1 MFPLAKR
8 KVQGYSFGQKT
19 FYGTK
24 HTGTDYLA
32 SYVNYY
38 APFDGYATA
47 GSGPE
52 GGTWWQLTRSDGTKF
67 IARHLSKLIK
77 VGKVRQGELVGV
89 TGNSGAYTTNPHLH
103 QEVYIKGKLSDPEK
117 FNWVEET
124 MKLVKDKGTVYL
136 VSGNKDKR
144 KIGIAD
150 LKSLGLFGDE
160 QQEEMDTSNIPEY
173 NTIVDAKLITHK

>member
-1 MFPLAKR
+1 MFPLNKR

-38 APFDGYATA
+38 APFDGYASA

-52 GGTWWQLTRSDGTKF
+52 GGTWWQLTRPDGTKF

-77 VGKVRQGELVGV
+77 VGKVREGELVAV

-103 QEVYIKGKLSDPEK
+103 QEVYIKGKISDPEK
-117 FNWVEET
+117 FNWGSSLKKEPMFREY
-124 MKLVKDKGTVYL
+124 KGTIYGLLAGYWIAVATGYEDFVTDWGAVEAKPMTEAQFKAFPL
-136 VSGNKDKR
+136 NKR
-144 KIGIAD
+144 
-150 LKSLGLFGDE
+150 
-160 QQEEMDTSNIPEY
+160 
-173 NTIVDAKLITHK
+173 TIK